1 MSLISKFSYQ
11 WFGDLKR
18 TAKEPSL
25 KENMV
30 SLTSLRKKKQKTIAL
45 KADMTWLL
53 PKSPKQ
59 KNSQKACTE
68 SRHSPPQQQE
78 KEQKKPERRQGS
90 PKQHKNKQQKQ
101 TKNSKKQ
108 TNKKQQKQQ
117 QKHQTTCTESRHGP
131 PPEFPSVA
139 KALQGALQP
148 SADLGR
154 FKQ

>member
-45 KADMTWLL
+45 KTDMTWLL
-53 PKSPKQ
+53 SKSPKQ

-68 SRHSPPQQQE
+68 SRHSPPQQQQR
-78 KEQKKPERRQGS
+78 EQKKQQNLKGDMVLLNNIKTNS
-90 PKQHKNKQQKQ
+90 KNKQK
-101 TKNSKKQ
+101 TAKKQ
-108 TNKKQQKQQ
+108 TNKKQQQKQ
-117 QKHQTTCTESRHGP
+117 QTTCTESRHGP

-139 KALQGALQP
+139 EAHQGALQP
-148 SADLGR
+148 LADLGR